1 MCMPVRW
8 FLAVVMGVSALLGPL
23 SAMGHAQPRPTTINP
38 SLLNPATNPALRADL
53 ALNPAFNPALR
64 AGLLLN
70 PYVNPFAAQ
79 NLLTGSFFAAGAA
92 RGGALTPGLAAQTLM
107 ASRVLA
113 GRTVLAS
120 AGLTHPLAAMAGA
133 GYGANIGMNVGARYG
148 ASMMAQ
154 GMGPYARLGY
164 ASMMNNGGMGA
175 GMGGMGGYGGLLSS
189 ALSGAGYGYSMG
201 LSSIQWMQNPYQ
213 GYLQGA
219 ADITRAN
226 AQYYQTIQQAKL
238 TRQEANRSALQT
250 RRAIIEEMEWERE
263 HMPDP
268 EKLRQQALERELSHA
283 RLSPPL
289 TDIWTARSLNA
300 LLRNLIT
307 LQGEGTKGPDVPLDE
322 DIVNHINVTNGD
334 SSGNLGLLK
343 NNADLDWP
351 ETLQRGIFKES
362 REMVNKLM
370 ETAYR
375 SITANKLPADATLA
389 DLQDSYFKLLNT
401 YESHIKE
408 FTPDEGIEA
417 LRYLT
422 EIKDTI
428 KALKDPN
435 VCTIFNDSKPKS
447 KNVAELVRFM
457 REKGL
462 QFAPATG
469 QDLAAYV
476 ALYNKLAAFDAA
488 MPRVASTSSNSDNK

>member
-1 MCMPVRW
+1 MWIPMTRR
-8 FLAVVMGVSALLGPL
+8 FLAMTFVVLVFLGPW
-23 SAMGHAQPRPTTINP
+23 SARGYAQINP
-38 SLLNPATNPALRADL
+38 AQLNPATNPALRADL

-92 RGGALTPGLAAQTLM
+92 RGGALTPALATQTLM
-107 ASRVLA
+107 ASRILA

-154 GMGPYARLGY
+154 RMAPYARMGY
-164 ASMMNNGGMGA
+164 ASMMNGGPMGG
-175 GMGGMGGYGGLLSS
+175 GMGGMGGMSGVLAAS

-219 ADITRAN
+219 ADITRSN

-238 TRQEANRSALQT
+238 TRQEAHRSALQT

-268 EKLRQQALERELSHA
+268 EKLRQQALERELAHA

-307 LQGEGTKGPDVPLDE
+307 LQGDGTKGPDVPLDE
-322 DIVNHINVTNGD
+322 DIVNHINVTSGD
-334 SSGNLGLLK
+334 TTGNMGLLK
-343 NNADLDWP
+343 NSADLDWP
-351 ETLQRGIFKES
+351 DTLQRGIFKES
-362 REMVNKLM
+362 RENVNKLM

-375 SITANKLPADATLA
+375 SVTANKLPADATLA
-389 DLQDSYFKLLNT
+389 DLQDSYLKMLNT
-401 YESHIKE
+401 YESHIKD

-417 LRYLT
+417 QRYLN

-435 VCTIFNDSKPKS
+435 VCNLFNEWKPKS

-462 QFAPATG
+462 QFAPATE

-488 MPRVASTSSNSDNK
+488 MPRVASTSSNFDNK